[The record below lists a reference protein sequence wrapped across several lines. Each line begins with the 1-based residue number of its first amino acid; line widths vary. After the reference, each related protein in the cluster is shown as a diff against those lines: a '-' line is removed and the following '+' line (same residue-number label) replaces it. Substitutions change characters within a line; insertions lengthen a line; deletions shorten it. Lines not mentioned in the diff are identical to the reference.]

1 MFGYNHRKQTLQVK
15 HQYSTVN
22 ALYITNGVTEIKDIA
37 GNNYT

>member
-1 MFGYNHRKQTLQVK
+1 MFGYNHRKQTLTVK

-22 ALYITNGVTEIKDIA
+22 ALTNGVTEIKDIV